1 MILLIEEDTIIDGR
15 EMDGTI
21 DDEDDN
27 EVKDGGDDDNGDVF
41 KCVWPYSLVVVT
53 SCVPSSLR

>member
-1 MILLIEEDTIIDGR
+1 MILLIDEDTIDGR

-27 EVKDGGDDDNGDVF
+27 EVKDGGDDDDDDDDNDVF
-41 KCVWPYSLVVVT
+41 KCV
-53 SCVPSSLR
+53 

>member
-1 MILLIEEDTIIDGR
+1 MILLIDEDTIDGR

-27 EVKDGGDDDNGDVF
+27 EVKDCGDDDVF
-41 KCVWPYSLVVVT
+41 KCV
-53 SCVPSSLR
+53 

>member
-1 MILLIEEDTIIDGR
+1 MILLNDEDTIIDGR

-27 EVKDGGDDDNGDVF
+27 EVKDCGDDDVF
-41 KCVWPYSLVVVT
+41 KCV
-53 SCVPSSLR
+53 